1 MIKTTDTVDS
11 VKIQNQ
17 YCPNEQT
24 ISKAIYRLNVV
35 PIKLPMV
42 FFTELEQKNFKSEW
56 KAFLGGPAVK
66 TTCQC
71 RGHRFHPCSRKIARH
86 GATKTTC
93 RSCWAC
99 VLGPGSHSCW
109 AHVLQLGAQ
118 SSCFAREATA
128 VRGPHTTREKHLL
141 ATTRESPCAAPKTQH
156 SQKLKK
162 KKKLSGNTKDPE

>member
-71 RGHRFHPCSRKIARH
+71 RGHRVHPCSRKI
-86 GATKTTC
+86 
-93 RSCWAC
+93 
-99 VLGPGSHSCW
+99 
-109 AHVLQLGAQ
+109 
-118 SSCFAREATA
+118 
-128 VRGPHTTREKHLL
+128 PHAMERPRPH
-141 ATTRESPCAAPKTQH
+141 AAAAEPVF
-156 SQKLKK
+156 
-162 KKKLSGNTKDPE
+162 